1 VLNHWWL
8 DTGKKD
14 DLLRANRVVLDEWVR
29 RDIRGEVDAGSRLEG
44 RVTLAPGARLL
55 NSTVRGPA
63 IIGADTTIE
72 RSFIGPYTSIGARCV
87 VRDSTVEHL
96 VVMDGV
102 QVLGIPRLEDSIL
115 GRNAVVRRSGA
126 NHAAHRLIL
135 GEDSEVEL

>member
-1 VLNHWWL
+1 
-8 DTGKKD
+8 
-14 DLLRANRVVLDEWVR
+14 
-29 RDIRGEVDAGSRLEG
+29 VDAGSRLEG
-44 RVTLAPGARLL
+44 RVTLAPGARLF

-72 RSFIGPYTSIGARCV
+72 RSFVGPYTSIGARCV
-87 VRDSTVEHL
+87 VRDSAVEHL

-115 GRNAVVRRSGA
+115 GRNAIVRRSGA
-126 NHAAHRLIL
+126 NHAAYRLIL